1 MKLSSVLRYIEKETG
16 AVASIHILHPAFL
29 DCEALRLEPDQ
40 SLHHGE
46 FCRYNKMHGE
56 IKTCINNKARSL
68 NVASRGRSFAG
79 TCPFGIWDYVRPVLF
94 EGKLIAVLYL
104 GGFRKDLP
112 LPSAWKGPLPGI
124 VTEKEKKELRQY
136 ADFMER
142 FIRIEIGIWSRTGGS
157 KGKQRTPEYY
167 VRNSMFFIDCNFS
180 KDISVEDAAE
190 TLRVTPNYLGEQIRK
205 HTGKS
210 FRLILNERRKKDPST
225 PTILLDE
232 YAPIANASGNAPPLI
247 LIAGDTT
254 VEWPARAEENLL
266 LEARLRRNFGDRN
279 VRCVLLPTFNHGT
292 MVTPGL
298 AVVNNYIL
306 DALKRTAA
314 PKKGN

>member
-1 MKLSSVLRYIEKETG
+1 MRLFGTFALLCALGLAAGVLSAAEKKNIPYYDKEFPRSGNSAYLEKRCVLDLKTPDGVKNFPTLVWFHGGGITG
-16 AVASIHILHPAFL
+16 GNKHYPGIIDTGKIAVAAVNYRLSGKEAQCPDYLYDAAAAVAWVLKHIREYGGDPEKVYVSGHSAGGYLSAMI
-29 DCEALRLEPDQ
+29 ALAPKYLKKFGADPKRL
-40 SLHHGE
+40 
-46 FCRYNKMHGE
+46 
-56 IKTCINNKARSL
+56 A
-68 NVASRGRSFAG
+68 
-79 TCPFGIWDYVRPVLF
+79 
-94 EGKLIAVLYL
+94 AVL
-104 GGFRKDLP
+104 P
-112 LPSAWKGPLPGI
+112 LSGQM
-124 VTEKEKKELRQY
+124 TTHFQ
-136 ADFMER
+136 
-142 FIRIEIGIWSRTGGS
+142 
-157 KGKQRTPEYY
+157 
-167 VRNSMFFIDCNFS
+167 
-180 KDISVEDAAE
+180 
-190 TLRVTPNYLGEQIRK
+190 
-205 HTGKS
+205 
-210 FRLILNERRKKDPST
+210 ILNERRKKDPST